1 MEPVQAN
8 VSRTISWLAG
18 VIACFIA
25 LALPLFYFISSY
37 RAEEAV
43 LDVQA
48 EINARIAS
56 QVVNAAPTL
65 WRFQP
70 QKLQENLNRRP
81 RTARHEVRRILDL
94 DGQIIAA
101 SGDPLSAPVIWQR
114 ADLLDSGVKVGTVEV
129 GRSLQPILL
138 RTLAFALLGALLGFG
153 SFVILQIF
161 PLNELRR
168 VVDENARLIDAL
180 KQQVAE
186 VTAAEIRLKSLHE
199 INLATTSTLDFP
211 AVLQVLMEKVS
222 AYLPHCAI
230 HIWLVN
236 PESKQ
241 LERTASLNIDDAAWK
256 RRPLEKDPP
265 LVTEVMTSRMPVIVA
280 NVQSDPRT
288 LDPEFYR
295 GQGLVS
301 YLGVPLVAKGEAV
314 GDLVLLTREERHFSN
329 EEIEFL
335 CTLTGPAAIA
345 IHNSQLYEQIRR
357 QAAELERSNTELE
370 QFAYVASHD
379 LQEPLRMITGY
390 TKLLAKRYKGKLDKD
405 ADDFIGF
412 AVDGAQRMHS
422 LIQDLLI
429 LSRVGTRGKEF
440 APTDCEMVL
449 SDTLVNLQAAIQ
461 ESNATITHDPLPNVM
476 ADSGQ
481 LAQVFQNLI
490 GNAIKYRGARAPL
503 VHVSCQSRANEWLFS
518 VKDNGIGIDP
528 KHAERVFVMFQRLH
542 TRREYPGTGIGL
554 ALCKKI
560 VERHGGK
567 IWVESQE
574 GAGATFY
581 FTLRN
586 RQE

>member
-1 MEPVQAN
+1 
-8 VSRTISWLAG
+8 
-18 VIACFIA
+18 
-25 LALPLFYFISSY
+25 
-37 RAEEAV
+37 
-43 LDVQA
+43 
-48 EINARIAS
+48 
-56 QVVNAAPTL
+56 
-65 WRFQP
+65 
-70 QKLQENLNRRP
+70 
-81 RTARHEVRRILDL
+81 LDL

-168 VVDENARLIDAL
+168 VVDENARQIDAL

>member
-1 MEPVQAN
+1 VEPVQAN